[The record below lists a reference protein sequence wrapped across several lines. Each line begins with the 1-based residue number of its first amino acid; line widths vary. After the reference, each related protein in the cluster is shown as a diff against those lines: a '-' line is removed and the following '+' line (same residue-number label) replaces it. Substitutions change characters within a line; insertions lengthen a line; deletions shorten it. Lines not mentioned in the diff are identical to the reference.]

1 MDQCCD
7 GVAAPAQNANTPI
20 LHHSN
25 TPVFF
30 VRDNGA
36 GFDMKHAAKLF
47 QPFQRLHREDEFPGI
62 GIGLAT
68 VQRIVY
74 RHGGT
79 IRATAA
85 PGQGATFSFS
95 LSASDDKNKEQQL

>member
-30 VRDNGA
+30 VCDNGA
-36 GFDMKHAAKLF
+36 GFDMKHAARLF

-68 VQRIVY
+68 VQRVVH

-79 IRATAA
+79 IRAAAA
-85 PGQGATFSFS
+85 PGKGATFYFS
-95 LSASDDKNKEQQL
+95 LSSPDGKNKEEL